1 MSQEEGR
8 TDAEGQLVASARVR
22 GALNA
27 GWREHEA
34 SGAAGNREARRR
46 ELGEE
51 DVGDGDL
58 LAARQHCVRGQPVP
72 AVGQGA
78 PQRPRAELLG

>member
-1 MSQEEGR
+1 MLDGEG
-8 TDAEGQLVASARVR
+8 
-22 GALNA
+22 
-27 GWREHEA
+27 HEA

-51 DVGDGDL
+51 DVGDRDL
-58 LAARQHCVRGQPVP
+58 SAARQHCVHGQPVP

-78 PQRPRAELLG
+78 PKRPRAELLG